1 VGFDAHSLTFL
12 LEASR
17 EGVSFEDCLTL
28 GRQGLAVTRRQM
40 RTAFARAG
48 RPLDDETASR
58 LLANPEGGQAGYAET
73 FLLRHCGAA
82 RITSLDCRD
91 HEGATFIHD
100 LNVPVPNTMASRFSC
115 VIDGGTLEHI
125 FNVPVALASCMR
137 MVRTGGHLLIVTPAN
152 NQMGHG
158 FYQFSPEL
166 FWTALSEPYGFAV
179 ERMFV
184 CETRPGAPRYVVANP
199 ASLGARVT
207 LRNRRE
213 TTLLVQARKLR
224 EERLDALAPQ
234 QSDYAEIWR
243 DGAARAAPV
252 PPGVTRATRT
262 LRSVL
267 PEPLKRVLRP
277 ILQATVERLMGPY
290 RPPFYTKDR

>member
-1 VGFDAHSLTFL
+1 MGFDVQSLTFL

-17 EGVSFEDCLTL
+17 DGVSFEDCLTL
-28 GRQGLAVTRRQM
+28 GRQGLAVTRRQL

-48 RPLDDETASR
+48 RPVDDDTARR

-73 FLLRHCGAA
+73 FLRHCGAA

-91 HEGATFIHD
+91 YEGATLIHD
-100 LNVPVPNTMASRFSC
+100 LNVPVPDTMASRFSC

-137 MVRTGGHLLIVTPAN
+137 MVRTGGHLLVIAPAN

-166 FWTALSEPYGFAV
+166 FWTVLSEPYGFAI

-184 CETRPGAPRYVVANP
+184 SEIRPGAPRYVVANP
-199 ASLGARVT
+199 SSLGARVT

-213 TTLLVQARKLR
+213 TILLVQARKLR
-224 EERLDALAPQ
+224 EQRLDALAPH
-234 QSDYAEIWR
+234 QSDYVEIWR
-243 DGAARAAPV
+243 DGAPHAPPM
-252 PPGVTRATRT
+252 PPGVTRATRAM
-262 LRSVL
+262 RSVL
-267 PEPLKRVLRP
+267 PEPVKRVLRP
-277 ILQATVERLMGPY
+277 ILQGTVERFRGPY
-290 RPPFYTKDR
+290 RPPFYRKDR